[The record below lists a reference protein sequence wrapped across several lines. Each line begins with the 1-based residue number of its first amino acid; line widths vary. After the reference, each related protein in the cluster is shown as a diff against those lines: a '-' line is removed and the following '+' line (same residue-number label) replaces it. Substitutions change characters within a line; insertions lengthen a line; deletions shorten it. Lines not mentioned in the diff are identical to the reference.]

1 MAKADFSLDESGMNE
16 YLNSLIELKGM
27 LIDISDSID
36 SIHSDLL
43 NEDCIKWHGNGKEQ
57 LTAYLALVDRYASL
71 VSGEPK
77 NVFEIIKSAFW
88 DDLHAEGTEWRHVK
102 MMEQSIE
109 TFLEKASRFS
119 FLVSDKAGSINKLD
133 SLNFKE

>member
-77 NVFEIIKSAFW
+77 NVSEIIKSAFW

-119 FLVSDKAGSINKLD
+119 FLVSDKAASINKLD